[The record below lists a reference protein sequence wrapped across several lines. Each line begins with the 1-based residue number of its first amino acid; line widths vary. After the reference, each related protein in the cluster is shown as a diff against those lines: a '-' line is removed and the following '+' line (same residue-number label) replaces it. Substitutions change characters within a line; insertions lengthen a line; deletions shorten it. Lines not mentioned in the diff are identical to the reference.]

1 MSAGAF
7 SRTRY
12 LADNGDT
19 HPIRVQP
26 ETVAAGYGGTTN
38 AAPTSAIDNPIS
50 ARVSNGNRM
59 FGLKPRT
66 VTMVFEG
73 TAPTG
78 YKAGSYVRI
87 PILQPTLWNTIATGD
102 TINYLGN
109 SATVVGKSPERIR

>member
-7 SRTRY
+7 TRTRY

-26 ETVAAGYGGTTN
+26 ETVAAGYGSTTN
-38 AAPTSAIDNPIS
+38 TAPTSAIDNPIS
-50 ARVSNGNRM
+50 ARVSGGNRA
-59 FGLKPRT
+59 FGLKPRS
-66 VTMVFEG
+66 VTMVFET

-78 YKAGSYVRI
+78 YKLNSYIRI

-102 TINYLGN
+102 SITYLGQT
-109 SATVVGKSPERIR
+109 ATVVGKSPERIR